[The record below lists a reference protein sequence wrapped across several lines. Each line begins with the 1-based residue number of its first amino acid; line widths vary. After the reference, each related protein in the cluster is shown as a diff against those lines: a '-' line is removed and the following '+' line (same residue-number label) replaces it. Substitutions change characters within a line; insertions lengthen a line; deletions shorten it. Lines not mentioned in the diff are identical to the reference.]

1 MSKDTEPKLDLET
14 KFVALKGELIKQIGI
29 TYQENLQQYAG
40 VVIRVLTNEWDGGSQ
55 ALMLGSDGK
64 WGGKMDMMGWD
75 IGESPSTD
83 TLIREYAE
91 IKDEGYQAIRLS
103 DDDEAEEVKR
113 EQYLQENR
121 GRLFLG
127 LVTEMEIRLQGLKN
141 PTVE

>member
-1 MSKDTEPKLDLET
+1 MSKDTEPKVDLET

-29 TYQENLQQYAG
+29 TYQEDLQQYVG

-64 WGGKMDMMGWD
+64 WGGKMAMMGWD